1 MVVGDF
7 NVVDTMNGPRE
18 AYSVLIVYTDRMLA
32 PSIGCQRVQLETGPR
47 LQISQ

>member
-7 NVVDTMNGPRE
+7 DVVDTMNGPRE

-32 PSIGCQRVQLETGPR
+32 PPIAHQRVQLETGPC
-47 LQISQ
+47 L